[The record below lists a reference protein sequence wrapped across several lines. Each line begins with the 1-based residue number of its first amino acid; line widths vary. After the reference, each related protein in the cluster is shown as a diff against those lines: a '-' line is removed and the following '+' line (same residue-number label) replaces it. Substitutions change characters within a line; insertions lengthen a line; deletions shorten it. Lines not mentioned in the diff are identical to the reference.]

1 MDLDGA
7 PADRQVY
14 ITPAFRKCG
23 RSTCME
29 KKTKNSERA
38 IPEFKNPLSPGEKCL
53 KPQTSYPF
61 DVASK
66 TWIPRKAAQGN
77 IKTPQKFRIQN
88 IHAIFPPPPH
98 FKTFFF
104 FK

>member
-1 MDLDGA
+1 MTPVIPSPWSYEQNLTIWLKVMKMDLDGA

-23 RSTCME
+23 RSKMYE
-29 KKTKNSERA
+29 KTKNSERA

-61 DVASK
+61 DVASE
-66 TWIPRKAAQGN
+66 T
-77 IKTPQKFRIQN
+77 
-88 IHAIFPPPPH
+88 
-98 FKTFFF
+98 
-104 FK
+104 